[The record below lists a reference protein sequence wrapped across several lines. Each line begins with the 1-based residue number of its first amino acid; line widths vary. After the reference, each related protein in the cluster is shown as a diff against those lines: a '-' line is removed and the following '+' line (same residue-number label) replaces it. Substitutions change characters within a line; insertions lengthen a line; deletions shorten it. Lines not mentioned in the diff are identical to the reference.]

1 MNIFTRLLKL
11 YKNNSD
17 KTPKEDFTT
26 EIFVGILEKDSE
38 FLDDY
43 VNNFLKIKGEGFE
56 VYSQRSYTLNTASD
70 CRIDMVIENDEK
82 IIFIE
87 NKVDSSEG
95 SGQLEKYSKYLNQV
109 KDKECHLFYCTKII
123 EEKEVNFSNFSQF
136 RWKDIYD
143 YYENREVELLV
154 EFLEYLEEEG
164 IVMNKKFNFTD
175 MVVMENIV
183 ETIAKMDEV
192 LNETSQHLEQ
202 NFGKC
207 IKYSGRSTQIE
218 RNNLYSNYISWVL
231 NGNGYTDIS
240 ANFNFNKNEYE
251 VPHLELVLLVETK
264 SEYFDQFKDAID
276 KNILNDGLKGTIYD
290 NGVNIWVAEPIQN
303 FLSSET
309 QIEDM
314 KGWFKKQIE
323 AMVRFKNETPDFG
336 WKQLK

>member
-11 YKNNSD
+11 YKTNSD

-38 FLDDY
+38 LLDDY
-43 VNNFLKIKGEGFE
+43 VNNFLKIEGEGFE
-56 VYSQRSYTLNTASD
+56 VFSQCCYTLNTPND

-82 IIFIE
+82 LIFVE
-87 NKVDSSEG
+87 NKVDSLEG
-95 SGQLEKYSKYLNQV
+95 EGQLDKYSNYLKQIE
-109 KDKECHLFYCTKII
+109 DKESHLCYCTKVM
-123 EEKEVNFSNFSQF
+123 EEKEVGFSNFNYF

-143 YYENREVELLV
+143 YYEDSDIELMV

-183 ETIAKMDEV
+183 ETISKMDEV
-192 LNETSQHLEQ
+192 LNETSKHLEK

-207 IKYSGRSTQIE
+207 IKHSGRSTQIE
-218 RNNLYSNYISWVL
+218 RNNVYSSYTTYVL
-231 NGNGYTDIS
+231 NGNGYTDIC
-240 ANFNFNKNEYE
+240 ATFNFNKNEYE
-251 VPHLELVLLVETK
+251 VPHLELKLMVEK
-264 SEYFDQFKDAID
+264 SSEYFNKFKDIID
-276 KNILNDGLKGTIYD
+276 NEKLSDELEGYVYS
-290 NGVNIWVAEPIQN
+290 NGINIWIAEPIQD

-314 KGWFKKQIE
+314 KYWFKEQIE
-323 AMVRFKNETPDFG
+323 IMAKFKNKTPDFG
-336 WKQLK
+336 WK